1 MSPIIYISLVV
12 LYVFVML
19 AVGYW
24 CMQRTKNVGDFF
36 LGGRT
41 LGPWMSAFAYGT
53 TYFSAVLFIGY
64 AGRLG
69 WGFGIQTMWIVIGNT
84 FVGTF
89 LAWYVLAGRTR
100 EMTARLNALT
110 MPAFLRARYN
120 SAPLQVISA
129 VIVFVF
135 LVPYSASVYMGLSY
149 LFQRTLGLQ
158 YNEALVFLA
167 ALTGV
172 YLVMG
177 GYFAVAVSD
186 FIRGIV
192 EFFGVLTMVLLLVS
206 MKGGLFASF
215 TALQNPK
222 YMPALHSPP
231 PRAPVPTNLVSCW
244 PGNGNA
250 NDIVGTNHGQL
261 QGGINFARGEVGP
274 AFNFNNT
281 NADVFVPASASLDV
295 GTGDGFTVEAWIN
308 STNVAIR
315 NPIFEW
321 NPGND
326 ASYEGVHFYIDPYTR
341 SSFQPGTLY
350 CNIID
355 TGGGVLPG
363 HQLWSGEGVV
373 QTNVSQPAASPDG
386 KPISTMAIY
395 YKGEEAGTGN
405 LSRPLTRGVVL
416 PGRQLQSS
424 NGVVQPNVFQHV
436 ALTYDKTTGVA
447 TIYHNGAVVGSGNL
461 GRFTPLTSYNLYLGR
476 RPPTRGEA
484 YTFAGRI
491 DEPALYNRALSAAE
505 IQAIY
510 NAGSAGK
517 WPPPPAGPAFPGW
530 VTLLSLVLITSF
542 GPWALPQMVQ
552 KFYSI
557 RSKADVKRAM
567 TIATVFALFM
577 SFGAYYSGALTHL
590 FFTDPKTDLL
600 PIVDAATHKPN
611 LDLLMPFFITS
622 FVPQWLVLIIL
633 LMVFS
638 ASMSSLSSLVLVSSS
653 AIAMDIYGAF
663 GNRQKNDKRTMLL
676 MRVLC
681 AVFVILSLLI
691 ALSKVD
697 VIVNLMVIAWGAL
710 AGAFLAPYVYGLFWR
725 RTTKAGA
732 YAGMISGV
740 GTAVVLFFLW
750 GKPLIPVAGAIAMF
764 LPLLVVPIVSL
775 LTQPP
780 KPEIIATAFGDQP
793 SAK

>member
-1 MSPIIYISLVV
+1 MNPIIYVSIVV
-12 LYVFVML
+12 LYVIVML
-19 AVGYW
+19 LVGYW
-24 CMQRTKNVGDFF
+24 CMKRTKTVGDFF

-69 WGFGIQTMWIVIGNT
+69 WGFGIQTMWIVVGNT

-89 LAWYVLAGRTR
+89 LAWLILAGRTR
-100 EMTARLNALT
+100 EMTARLNVLT
-110 MPAFLRARYN
+110 MPEFLRARYS

-129 VIVFVF
+129 VVVFVF

-158 YNEALVFLA
+158 YNEALILLA

-192 EFFGVLTMVLLLVS
+192 EFFGVLIMVLLLVS
-206 MKGGLFASF
+206 MKGGLVASF
-215 TALQNPK
+215 TALLDPK
-222 YMPALHSPP
+222 YMPALH
-231 PRAPVPTNLVSCW
+231 A
-244 PGNGNA
+244 
-250 NDIVGTNHGQL
+250 
-261 QGGINFARGEVGP
+261 
-274 AFNFNNT
+274 
-281 NADVFVPASASLDV
+281 
-295 GTGDGFTVEAWIN
+295 
-308 STNVAIR
+308 
-315 NPIFEW
+315 
-321 NPGND
+321 
-326 ASYEGVHFYIDPYTR
+326 
-341 SSFQPGTLY
+341 
-350 CNIID
+350 
-355 TGGGVLPG
+355 
-363 HQLWSGEGVV
+363 
-373 QTNVSQPAASPDG
+373 
-386 KPISTMAIY
+386 
-395 YKGEEAGTGN
+395 
-405 LSRPLTRGVVL
+405 
-416 PGRQLQSS
+416 
-424 NGVVQPNVFQHV
+424 
-436 ALTYDKTTGVA
+436 
-447 TIYHNGAVVGSGNL
+447 
-461 GRFTPLTSYNLYLGR
+461 
-476 RPPTRGEA
+476 
-484 YTFAGRI
+484 
-491 DEPALYNRALSAAE
+491 
-505 IQAIY
+505 
-510 NAGSAGK
+510 
-517 WPPPPAGPAFPGW
+517 PPAPGGPAFPGW
-530 VTLLSLVLITSF
+530 VTLVSLVLITSF

-557 RSKADVKRAM
+557 RSQADVKRAM

-590 FFTDPKTDLL
+590 FFTNPATDLA
-600 PIVDAATHKPN
+600 PIADAATHKPN

-653 AIAMDIYGAF
+653 AIAIDIFGAF
-663 GNRQKNDKRTMLL
+663 GNREKNDRRTMLL
-676 MRVLC
+676 MRGLC
-681 AVFVILSLLI
+681 GVFVLLSLLI

-710 AGAFLAPYVYGLFWR
+710 AGAFLAPYLYGLFWR

-740 GTAVVLFFLW
+740 GTAVLLFFLW

-764 LPLLVVPIVSL
+764 LPLIVVPLVSL
-775 LTQPP
+775 FTQPP
-780 KPEIIATAFGDQP
+780 KPEIVAAAFGDKLP
-793 SAK
+793 SL

>member
-1 MSPIIYISLVV
+1 LKCRRCAPIQSGRRLDAPQNQDARLANNFSLLFTVSFSHPHILIAEYPLFVPPIRLLPCRQIRRNAANPMSPMIYISLVV

-89 LAWYVLAGRTR
+89 LAWFVLAGRTR

-158 YNEALVFLA
+158 YNEALIFLA

-186 FIRGIV
+186 FIRGII

-215 TALQNPK
+215 TALMDPQ
-222 YMPALHSPP
+222 YMPGLH
-231 PRAPVPTNLVSCW
+231 A
-244 PGNGNA
+244 
-250 NDIVGTNHGQL
+250 
-261 QGGINFARGEVGP
+261 
-274 AFNFNNT
+274 
-281 NADVFVPASASLDV
+281 
-295 GTGDGFTVEAWIN
+295 
-308 STNVAIR
+308 
-315 NPIFEW
+315 
-321 NPGND
+321 
-326 ASYEGVHFYIDPYTR
+326 
-341 SSFQPGTLY
+341 
-350 CNIID
+350 
-355 TGGGVLPG
+355 
-363 HQLWSGEGVV
+363 
-373 QTNVSQPAASPDG
+373 
-386 KPISTMAIY
+386 
-395 YKGEEAGTGN
+395 
-405 LSRPLTRGVVL
+405 
-416 PGRQLQSS
+416 
-424 NGVVQPNVFQHV
+424 
-436 ALTYDKTTGVA
+436 
-447 TIYHNGAVVGSGNL
+447 
-461 GRFTPLTSYNLYLGR
+461 
-476 RPPTRGEA
+476 
-484 YTFAGRI
+484 
-491 DEPALYNRALSAAE
+491 
-505 IQAIY
+505 
-510 NAGSAGK
+510 
-517 WPPPPAGPAFPGW
+517 PPPPTGPAFPGW

-590 FFTDPKTDLL
+590 FFTDPKTDLAS
-600 PIVDAATHKPN
+600 IVDATTHKPN

-653 AIAMDIYGAF
+653 AIAIDIYGAF
-663 GNRQKNDKRTMLL
+663 GNRNKNDKRTMLL

-764 LPLLVVPIVSL
+764 LPLLVVPVVSL
-775 LTQPP
+775 MTQPP
-780 KPEIIATAFGDQP
+780 KPEIIATAFGDKLQ
-793 SAK
+793 